1 MVSERARSSPLAAL
15 SRLGF
20 SDPRRAMSL
29 FADPALSEVVDL
41 GGPRFVEGL
50 PQALSAAAD
59 PDLALL
65 GLLRLLGA
73 ADTRPDL
80 GLSPAFLRAD
90 TLGRRRLIA
99 VLGLSTA
106 FGDQLTR
113 HPEHWRVLTGP
124 PPRLP
129 GDLRDDLLQAVG
141 ADPQAAVPVAGL
153 SGTPAREALRIA
165 YRRRLLA
172 VAGRD
177 LDAADPTEVVD
188 QVSVELA
195 DLAAAALEAAL
206 AVARAET
213 DGHGLAC
220 RLAVIG
226 MGKCGG
232 RELNYVSD
240 VDVIYVAEPRE
251 GLPEAEAL
259 RVGAQLAAQLA
270 GICSVST
277 GEGSLWPVD
286 AALRPEGRDGPLVG
300 QDVGVSGVAEGPTGC
315 RRRRGGKAVPGGD
328 LTVRLVGGGAG
339 ELRRRRAGDATS
351 GRGARAGPRG
361 RTPTQ
366 ARTRRPARRR
376 VQHSTA
382 AARARSHR
390 RAAAHRQ
397 HPRRHRAAVDLRL
410 HRP

>member
-1 MVSERARSSPLAAL
+1 
-15 SRLGF
+15 
-20 SDPRRAMSL
+20 
-29 FADPALSEVVDL
+29 
-41 GGPRFVEGL
+41 
-50 PQALSAAAD
+50 LSAAAD

-286 AALRPEGRDGPLVG
+286 AALRPEGRDGPLVRTI
-300 QDVGVSGVAEGPTGC
+300 DSHRSYY
-315 RRRRGGKAVPGGD
+315 RRWAKTWEFQALLKARPV
-328 LTVRLVGGGAG
+328 
-339 ELRRRRAGDATS
+339 AGDAEV
-351 GRGARAGPRG
+351 GRRYLEAISPFVWSAVERENFVADVPRG